1 MNTDLFPS
9 KGEIV
14 KIKFHNN
21 LSPYFSELKEI
32 DEKIIKLILPKS
44 YLPAIGEDIL
54 LQFPGDKGLLE
65 MKSSIIDIDKKN
77 EVLILENNGSIRLVE
92 RRRYFRVDLNIP
104 LKYRKEE
111 RPRYRKHYTHNISGG
126 GIAIIDIFNELKQGD
141 LVDIALDIP
150 TLKEPINVLARVV
163 RLVKGISS
171 YPQVGMIFENIKPV
185 DKKNIILYISQFC
198 DHW

>member
-1 MNTDLFPS
+1 MNADFFPS

-14 KIKFHNN
+14 KIKFCNN
-21 LSPYFSELKEI
+21 LSPYFSELKDISE
-32 DEKIIKLILPKS
+32 EFFKLALPKS
-44 YLPAIGEDIL
+44 YAPNLKEEIL

-65 MKSSIIDIDKKN
+65 MKSQIVSIDAEKEII
-77 EVLILENNGSIRLVE
+77 LIENNGNIRLVE

-141 LVDIALDIP
+141 MVDIALDIP
-150 TLKEPINVLARVV
+150 TLKEPINVSGRVV
-163 RLVKGISS
+163 RLEKGISN
-171 YPQVGMIFENIKPV
+171 YPQVGIIFENIKPV